1 MVILATPAKVSR
13 ARASEVFGLGSRT
26 AFASDVKQLK
36 ELGRNHAIKVFLLVE
51 NRLLR
56 DALAAIVRKQPDF
69 SVVGADRYTPSI
81 EKQFIESKCDVL
93 VADHATAMTFPS
105 DFVPDTLTLAPEM
118 KIVLLGM
125 EDDAEIFLQAVRAG
139 VSGYLLGDASAEET
153 LVAVRRVASGE
164 AVSPPKLCGHLFQF
178 VAREARKGSVV
189 LNQRVCA
196 KLGLTPRQQQL
207 VSFLA
212 RGLTNKEIAASLNLS
227 EYTVKNHVHRIM
239 RQVNADSRYAAVQTV
254 CDIGLGA
261 SQPS

>member
-1 MVILATPAKVSR
+1 MVIVAVPRKSLG
-13 ARASEVFGLGSRT
+13 RASEVFGLGSHT
-26 AFASDVKQLK
+26 GFASGMKQLK
-36 ELGRNHAIKVFLLVE
+36 DLGRNRVIKLFLLVE

-56 DALAAIVRKQPDF
+56 DALAGIVRKQPDF
-69 SVVGADRYTPSI
+69 AAVGADRYTPAI
-81 EKQFIESKCDVL
+81 EKQIIDSRCDVL
-93 VADHATAMTFPS
+93 VADHATAMTFS
-105 DFVPDTLTLAPEM
+105 ADFVPDTLTLAPEM
-118 KIVLLGM
+118 KVVLLGM
-125 EDDAEIFLQAVRAG
+125 EEDAEIFLQAVRAG

-164 AVSPPKLCGHLFQF
+164 AVCPPKLCGHLFQF

-207 VSFLA
+207 VTFLA
-212 RGLTNKEIAASLNLS
+212 RGLTNKEIASSLNLS

-254 CDIGLGA
+254 CESALGA
-261 SQPS
+261 SQPA